1 MSRQIFE
8 CLIQTHAPKDPTM
21 SIAKAELE
29 VKSAVDA
36 VLACSQISGDSSTRL
51 ADVEARLWTA
61 LLALGCAVTALFL
74 VRCAARPRPA
84 TYSHEGQRF
93 AFDSSNRRS
102 TEIGTRF
109 GKLRFRRPVGMPLG
123 GASRAADLPVDRELG
138 LCSGFSLG
146 TVMSVTR
153 LCAMMAFATARTV
166 FKQFHE
172 WMPSQRAVLRM
183 VDAIGTQARP
193 FLEQNPAPV
202 DDGEILVIEA
212 DGGGAPMIGSQEY
225 QRRSKPKRKCTE
237 TQRHHRR
244 KRRREHPKRRRTKGK
259 KSKNSKLAVVGAIY
273 TLRKTSRGLE
283 GPINKRLIATFT
295 SHAELFGWLALEAKK
310 RGYGKKRTVFLAD
323 GSEHIWS
330 LQQKHFPLAEVCLD
344 WIHVTEKL
352 WTAGQCVFAE
362 GSAELA
368 QWTAEQQALLRR
380 GWVDRMLQNL
390 NAAYLGIAKT
400 GPGNK
405 GRRERV
411 GDVIDYLT
419 GHRGRLRYHALRRD
433 DLPIATGVIEGA
445 IRNLIRVRLDGPGM
459 RWSRDRA
466 EHVLHL
472 RCILL
477 NGQWDAFTRFIA
489 VRSVRLAAQPT
500 PTRTHDAKPQQFS
513 EAA

>member
-1 MSRQIFE
+1 
-8 CLIQTHAPKDPTM
+8 M

-36 VLACSQISGDSSTRL
+36 VLACSQISGGSPARL
-51 ADVEARLWTA
+51 ADVEVQVWTA
-61 LLALGCAVTALFL
+61 LLALGRAVIALFL
-74 VRCAARPRPA
+74 ERCVARPRSA
-84 TYSHEGQRF
+84 TYSCNGQRF
-93 AFDSSNRRS
+93 AFDGSNRRS
-102 TEIGTRF
+102 IEIGTRF
-109 GKLRFRRPVGMPLG
+109 GKQRFSRPVGLPLG
-123 GASRAADLPVDRELG
+123 GASRVADLPIDRELG
-138 LCSGFSLG
+138 LSAGFSLG
-146 TVMSVTR
+146 TIMSVTQ

-183 VDAIGTQARP
+183 VDAIGAQARP
-193 FLEQNPAPV
+193 FLEQEPAPV
-202 DDGEILVIEA
+202 DDGEILVIEV

-225 QRRSKPKRKCTE
+225 QRRCKPKRACIE

-244 KRRREHPKRRRTKGK
+244 KRRREHAKRRRTKGK

-273 TLRKTSRGLE
+273 TLRNTPRGLD

-295 SHAELFGWLALEAKK
+295 SHAELFGWLELEAKK

-323 GSEHIWS
+323 G
-330 LQQKHFPLAEVCLD
+330 CLY
-344 WIHVTEKL
+344 E
-352 WTAGQCVFAE
+352 E
-362 GSAELA
+362 GSTALA
-368 QWTAEQQALLRR
+368 QWVAEQQALLRR

-390 NAAYLGIAKT
+390 NAAFLGIAKT

-405 GRRERV
+405 GRRERL

-419 GHRGRLRYHALRRD
+419 GHRCRLRYHALRRD
-433 DLPIATGVIEGA
+433 DLPIGTGVIEGA

-472 RCILL
+472 
-477 NGQWDAFTRFIA
+477 
-489 VRSVRLAAQPT
+489 AAQPT

-513 EAA
+513 DAA

>member
-1 MSRQIFE
+1 
-8 CLIQTHAPKDPTM
+8 M

-29 VKSAVDA
+29 VKSAVDV
-36 VLACSQISGDSSTRL
+36 VLACSQISGGSPSRL

-61 LLALGCAVTALFL
+61 LLALGRAVMALFL
-74 VRCAARPRPA
+74 ARCAARPRAA
-84 TYSHEGQRF
+84 TYSHNGQRF
-93 AFDSSNRRS
+93 AFDDSNRRS

-109 GKLRFRRPVGMPLG
+109 GKLRFSRPVGLPLG
-123 GASRAADLPVDRELG
+123 GASRAADLPIDRELG

-166 FKQFHE
+166 FKLFHE

-183 VDAIGTQARP
+183 VDAIGAQARP
-193 FLEQNPAPV
+193 FLEQDPAPV

-212 DGGGAPMIGSQEY
+212 DGGGAPMIGSNEY
-225 QRRSKPKRKCTE
+225 QRRRKPKRKRKRTE
-237 TQRHHRR
+237 TRRHHRR

-295 SHAELFGWLALEAKK
+295 SHAELFGWLELEAQK

-330 LQQKHFPLAEVCLD
+330 LQQKHFPSAEVCLD

-352 WTAGQCVFAE
+352 WTAGQCIFAE

-368 QWTAEQQALLRR
+368 QWVAEQQALLRR

-390 NAAYLGIAKT
+390 NAAFLGIAKT

-405 GRRERV
+405 GRRQRL

-419 GHRGRLRYHALRRD
+419 GHRARLRYHALRRD
-433 DLPIATGVIEGA
+433 DLPIGTGVIEGA

-472 RCILL
+472 RCVLL
-477 NGQWDAFTRFIA
+477 NGQWDAFTQFIA
-489 VRSVRLAAQPT
+489 ARSVRLAAQPI

>member
-1 MSRQIFE
+1 
-8 CLIQTHAPKDPTM
+8 M

-29 VKSAVDA
+29 VKSAVDV
-36 VLACSQISGDSSTRL
+36 VLACSQISAGSPSRL
-51 ADVEARLWTA
+51 ADVEAQLWTA
-61 LLALGCAVTALFL
+61 LLALGRAVIGLFL
-74 VRCAARPRPA
+74 ARCAARPRPG
-84 TYSHEGQRF
+84 TYSHNGQRF
-93 AFDSSNRRS
+93 ALDCSYRRS
-102 TEIGTRF
+102 IEIGTRF
-109 GKLRFRRPVGMPLG
+109 GKQPFSRPVGLPLG
-123 GASRAADLPVDRELG
+123 GASRAVDLPVDRELG

-183 VDAIGTQARP
+183 VDAIGAQARP
-193 FLEQNPAPV
+193 FLEQDPAPV

-212 DGGGAPMIGSQEY
+212 DGGGAPMIGSKEY
-225 QRRSKPKRKCTE
+225 QRRSKPKRKRKRTE

-244 KRRREHPKRRRTKGK
+244 NRRREHPKRRRTKGK

-273 TLRKTSRGLE
+273 TLRKTPRGLE

-295 SHAELFGWLALEAKK
+295 SHAELFGWLDLEAKK

-330 LQQKHFPLAEVCLD
+330 LQQKHFPSAEVCLD

-362 GSAELA
+362 GSDELA
-368 QWTAEQQALLRR
+368 QWVAEQQALLRR

-390 NAAYLGIAKT
+390 NGAFLGIAKT

-405 GRRERV
+405 GRRERL
-411 GDVIDYLT
+411 GEVIDYLT
-419 GHRGRLRYHALRRD
+419 GHHCRLRYHALRRD
-433 DLPIATGVIEGA
+433 DLPIGTGVIEGA

-489 VRSVRLAAQPT
+489 ARSVRLASQPT
-500 PTRTHDAKPQQFS
+500 PTRTHDAKSQQFS

>member
-1 MSRQIFE
+1 
-8 CLIQTHAPKDPTM
+8 M

-29 VKSAVDA
+29 VKSAVDV
-36 VLACSQISGDSSTRL
+36 VLACSQISGGSASRL
-51 ADVEARLWTA
+51 ADVEAQLWTA
-61 LLALGCAVTALFL
+61 LLALGRAVMALFL
-74 VRCAARPRPA
+74 ARCAARPRPA
-84 TYSHEGQRF
+84 TYCHNGQRF
-93 AFDSSNRRS
+93 AFDGSNRRS
-102 TEIGTRF
+102 IEIGTRF
-109 GKLRFRRPVGMPLG
+109 GKQRFSRPVGLPLG
-123 GASRAADLPVDRELG
+123 GASRAADLPIDRELG

-193 FLEQNPAPV
+193 FLEQDPAPV

-212 DGGGAPMIGSQEY
+212 DGGGAPMIGSKEY

-244 KRRREHPKRRRTKGK
+244 NRRREHPKRRRTKGK

-273 TLRKTSRGLE
+273 TLRKTPRGLE

-295 SHAELFGWLALEAKK
+295 SHAELFGWLELEAKK

-352 WTAGQCVFAE
+352 WTAGQCTFAE
-362 GSAELA
+362 GSAELT
-368 QWTAEQQALLRR
+368 QWVAEQQALLRR
-380 GWVDRMLQNL
+380 GWIDRTLQNL
-390 NAAYLGIAKT
+390 NAAFLGIAKT

-405 GRRERV
+405 GRRERL

-433 DLPIATGVIEGA
+433 DLPIGTGVIEGA

-477 NGQWDAFTRFIA
+477 NGQWDAFTRFIEA
-489 VRSVRLAAQPT
+489 RAMRLAAQPT
-500 PTRTHDAKPQQFS
+500 PTRTHDAKPQQLLN
-513 EAA
+513 AA

>member
-1 MSRQIFE
+1 
-8 CLIQTHAPKDPTM
+8 M
-21 SIAKAELE
+21 SIAKAEAD

-36 VLACSQISGDSSTRL
+36 VLACSEIPGDSLPRL
-51 ADVEARLWTA
+51 AEVEASLWTA
-61 LLALGCAVTALFL
+61 LLALGRAVTALFL
-74 VRCAARPRPA
+74 ARCAARPRPA
-84 TYSHEGQRF
+84 TYSHNGRRF
-93 AFDSSNRRS
+93 AFDKTNRRS

-109 GKLRFRRPVGMPLG
+109 GKLPFCRPVGLPLG
-123 GASRAADLPVDRELG
+123 GASRAADLPIDRDLG

-146 TVMSVTR
+146 TVMSVTQ
-153 LCAMMAFATARTV
+153 LCAMMAFATAGSV

-172 WMPSQRAVLRM
+172 WMPSPRAVLRM
-183 VDAIGTQARP
+183 VDAIGSQARG
-193 FLEQNPAPV
+193 FLEQAPAPL
-202 DDGEILVIEA
+202 DDGEILVLEV
-212 DGGGAPMIGSQEY
+212 DGGGAPMIGSKEY
-225 QRRSKPKRKCTE
+225 ERRSKPKRECTD

-244 KRRREHPKRRRTKGK
+244 KRRREHPKGRRTKGK

-273 TLRKTSRGLE
+273 TLRETPQGLE

-295 SHAELFGWLALEAKK
+295 SHAELFRWLEREAIK
-310 RGYGKKRTVFLAD
+310 RGYGKKRTLFLAD
-323 GSEHIWS
+323 GSEHIWN

-352 WTAGQCVFAE
+352 WTAGQCILAE
-362 GSAELA
+362 GSAEVG
-368 QWTAEQQALLRR
+368 QWVTEQQSLLRR

-390 NAAYLGIAKT
+390 NAAFLGIAKT

-405 GRRERV
+405 GRRERL
-411 GDVIDYLT
+411 GNVIDYLT
-419 GHRGRLRYHALRRD
+419 GHRERLRYHALRRD

-477 NGQWDAFTRFIA
+477 NGQWDAFARFIA
-489 VRSVRLAAQPT
+489 ARPVRLAAQPT
-500 PTRTHDAKPQQFS
+500 PTRTHDAKPQLLA

>member
-1 MSRQIFE
+1 
-8 CLIQTHAPKDPTM
+8 M
-21 SIAKAELE
+21 SIANAERE

-36 VLACSQISGDSSTRL
+36 VLACSQIIGGASSRL

-61 LLALGCAVTALFL
+61 LLALGRAVMALFL
-74 VRCAARPRPA
+74 ARYAARPRPA
-84 TYSHEGQRF
+84 TYVHNGQRF
-93 AFDSSNRRS
+93 AFDDSNRRS

-109 GKLRFRRPVGMPLG
+109 GKLRFSRPVGLPLG
-123 GASRAADLPVDRELG
+123 GASRAADLRIDRELG

-153 LCAMMAFATARTV
+153 LCAMMAFAAARTV

-183 VDAIGTQARP
+183 VDAIGAQARP
-193 FLEQNPAPV
+193 FLEQDPAPV

-212 DGGGAPMIGSQEY
+212 DGGGAPMIGSKEY
-225 QRRSKPKRKCTE
+225 QRRSKPKRLCTE
-237 TQRHHRR
+237 TRRRHRR
-244 KRRREHPKRRRTKGK
+244 KRRREHPKGRRTKGK

-273 TLRKTSRGLE
+273 TLRTTPRGLE

-295 SHAELFGWLALEAKK
+295 SHAELFGWLELEATK

-352 WTAGQCVFAE
+352 WTAGQCIFAE

-368 QWTAEQQALLRR
+368 QWVAEQQALLRR
-380 GWVDRMLQNL
+380 GWVNRMLQNL
-390 NAAYLGIAKT
+390 SAAFLGIAKT

-405 GRRERV
+405 GRRDRLGE
-411 GDVIDYLT
+411 VIDYLIW
-419 GHRGRLRYHALRRD
+419 HRTRLRYRALRRD
-433 DLPIATGVIEGA
+433 DLPIGTGVIEGA

-477 NGQWDAFTRFIA
+477 NGQWDTFTRFVEA
-489 VRSVRLAAQPT
+489 RSVRLAAQPT
-500 PTRTHDAKPQQFS
+500 PTRTHDAKPQFFS